1 MPARS
6 PAKLRGRRCARA
18 GRTPTLRE
26 AAKRAPRR
34 AVRAAYHLRFGVGL
48 NRAPPCSVFC
58 NDPELRRI
66 VARVAPGARI
76 LRAEALGND
85 GTGSVPST
93 TAKATGYGIPIRID
107 IEAAGRV
114 RRLVLHG
121 TSCNAFGHD
130 RRADRAAEVLLAADT
145 FAAIPRHAR
154 VLDVGAFRSDRGS
167 VSLANTGEFYLL
179 TEYLDGTPYA
189 EDLRRIAG
197 ARALI
202 GRDLDRVDILADY
215 LVALH
220 VPVDGHP
227 WAYRRS
233 LRDLLGSGEGIFGI
247 VDAYGTST
255 PGANPERL
263 QRIEARCLEWRWR
276 LKQEHERLARI
287 HGDFHPFNVLFDTR
301 SELGVL
307 DASRGSL
314 GDPAD
319 DVACMAVNFVFFA
332 VGDDAAWRAGM
343 AALWRR
349 FWNRYLDQTN
359 DERLLSVVAPF
370 LAWRLLVL
378 ACPFWYPNQS
388 PVSRERLLS
397 LCEAALAQERFDP
410 ELAERVFR

>member
-1 MPARS
+1 V
-6 PAKLRGRRCARA
+6 L
-18 GRTPTLRE
+18 
-26 AAKRAPRR
+26 
-34 AVRAAYHLRFGVGL
+34 V
-48 NRAPPCSVFC
+48 
-58 NDPELRRI
+58 NDPDLNRI
-66 VARVAPGARI
+66 VARVAPDARI
-76 LRAEALGND
+76 LRIVVLGSD
-85 GTGSVPST
+85 DTGAVPET

-107 IEAAGRV
+107 IETAGQV

-145 FAAIPRHAR
+145 FAAIPKHAR
-154 VLDVGAFRSDRGS
+154 VLDVGAFRDDGGS
-167 VSLANTGEFYLL
+167 VSLVNTGEFYLL

-189 EDLRRIAG
+189 EELRRIA
-197 ARALI
+197 RTRTLTSS
-202 GRDLDRVDILADY
+202 DLDRVDTLADY

-247 VDAYGTST
+247 IDAYGTGA
-255 PGANPERL
+255 PGANAERL

-287 HGDFHPFNVLFDTR
+287 HGDFHPFNVLFDAR

-332 VGDDAAWRAGM
+332 IDDDTAWRVAL
-343 AALWRR
+343 APLWRR

-378 ACPFWYPNQS
+378 ACPLWYPNQS

-397 LCEAALAQERFDP
+397 LCELALAQEHFEP